1 MLACYGHMAI
11 AFKAGVMPKPEGCN
25 ANQSAADVNTHS
37 LHCPYSNSCLC
48 NPAAEMLY
56 SSAQWAKLLTR
67 LTSQYLQTEKQS
79 ASPPY
84 LAA

>member
-11 AFKAGVMPKPEGCN
+11 AFKARVMPEAEGCN
-25 ANQSAADVNTHS
+25 AYQSAADVNTHS
-37 LHCPYSNSCLC
+37 LIVHTLIHICTNQLLKRCTALRSGPK
-48 NPAAEMLY
+48 MLM
-56 SSAQWAKLLTR
+56 R
-67 LTSQYLQTEKQS
+67 LTSLYLQTGMQS